1 MSRSEPEDNLYE
13 AVLSGDF
20 NRFYSLVARQQSN
33 SFFWQLFL
41 LVNQDNSWL
50 SAREN
55 LLHAAVSGGD
65 LLIFQA
71 ILNFHQQI
79 KSDEKTTNR
88 DFFLVENG
96 KRQTLLQKLVSTPNA
111 NKHIAQILLAS
122 DGLEER
128 SIETILDVA
137 RKTEGNEEIVQ
148 RILDYK
154 FRKTNPT
161 KYLENSVSLFKEA
174 CDIYDS
180 ACKEAESVK
189 PPLVPSLVQC
199 NKPNFACDLVN
210 HSIRLLVDDKMIRGG
225 NKKVNRASIADKCA
239 EISDKYQDGVSTELH
254 SLRSFLDE
262 TEREQEELLKERAKK
277 QEEEAERL
285 AALVPED
292 PKQRWQRYLNNTSP
306 STKESFIE
314 EFERS
319 GKDVSVVTKGLS
331 VLQYAIQKR
340 GDSDSVNAV
349 LNSGNLSSQEIKGA
363 LVDAVKSNNRV
374 LATIFLSNPTVIKLA
389 SELPDKNKNNPDEHL
404 EGFFASIKSGDRQIS
419 QLVSGFRAAVAEVRK
434 AAKPQQAEV
443 ETEKKLSKSE
453 LERRKKAQK
462 AAKKEESLAEA
473 TLDEI
478 TNEVSE
484 EVFEEV
490 AQKAAAALKAEIE
503 EVGEFLKGHKR
514 ISNIDQLPGFLRDQL
529 GTLLQ
534 REDVAEVNLKGS
546 AVYQWNRS
554 LKTPN
559 DLDLEIKVKGISG
572 WDREKVVKFVED
584 HFGLTIHPSKIFK
597 GWPGEEVFSVNAKDE
612 LRKIDISIY
621 DPDKMP
627 KNYQKFITN
636 RERRVNVF
644 SNGNCYYELHPESRN
659 PLLVVENA
667 NIPNLNFLLNLR
679 LVCGV
684 INGEELGEYYWRN
697 RESKNP
703 AADLFKDFGIKDWDS
718 GKIKESVTAKINHF
732 AESHKL
738 QKEALG
744 RFCENLNWI
753 LDVGVSL
760 QPDLAE
766 KANLVK
772 EAINSVK
779 QEVDPAKEQ
788 VTPVSSA
795 HSFNAKQLAK
805 ERNRPNQSSGR
816 NSGGRNSGGRNSG
829 R

>member
-1 MSRSEPEDNLYE
+1 MIKRRGVDR
-13 AVLSGDF
+13 VL
-20 NRFYSLVARQQSN
+20 
-33 SFFWQLFL
+33 
-41 LVNQDNSWL
+41 
-50 SAREN
+50 
-55 LLHAAVSGGD
+55 
-65 LLIFQA
+65 
-71 ILNFHQQI
+71 
-79 KSDEKTTNR
+79 
-88 DFFLVENG
+88 
-96 KRQTLLQKLVSTPNA
+96 
-111 NKHIAQILLAS
+111 
-122 DGLEER
+122 
-128 SIETILDVA
+128 
-137 RKTEGNEEIVQ
+137 
-148 RILDYK
+148 
-154 FRKTNPT
+154 
-161 KYLENSVSLFKEA
+161 
-174 CDIYDS
+174 
-180 ACKEAESVK
+180 
-189 PPLVPSLVQC
+189 
-199 NKPNFACDLVN
+199 
-210 HSIRLLVDDKMIRGG
+210 
-225 NKKVNRASIADKCA
+225 IADKCA
-239 EISDKYQDGVSTELH
+239 EISDKYQDGVSTELP
-254 SLRSFLDE
+254 SLRSFLDK
-262 TEREQEELLKERAKK
+262 TELEQK
-277 QEEEAERL
+277 EAERL

-349 LNSGNLSSQEIKGA
+349 LNSGNLSFQEIKGA

-374 LATIFLSNPTVIKLA
+374 LATIFLSNPAVIKLS
-389 SELPDKNKNNPDEHL
+389 SELPDKNKNNLDENL

-419 QLVSGFRAAVAEVRK
+419 QLVSDFRAAVAEVRK
-434 AAKPQQAEV
+434 AAKPQEAKP

-462 AAKKEESLAEA
+462 AAKKEESLAEATLDEITNEVSEKVFEEVAQKAVEEA

-514 ISNIDQLPGFLRDQL
+514 IRNIDQLPGFLRDQL
-529 GTLLQ
+529 KILLQ

-559 DLDLEIKVKGISG
+559 DLDLEIKVEGIFG

-644 SNGNCYYELHPESRN
+644 PNGNCYYELHPESRN
-659 PLLVVENA
+659 RLLVVENA

-795 HSFNAKQLAK
+795 HSFDVKQLVK
-805 ERNRPNQSSGR
+805 QRSRPNQYSRQDSSR
-816 NSGGRNSGGRNSG
+816 QNSGGRNSG